1 MPEPLS
7 PSARTLR
14 ARIAALTRAAHYDG
28 REVTAAARATFLA
41 GFLEQVDQDRPG
53 LPEAERQRRAIALR
67 RAHFARLSFQS
78 AKARAGRG
86 KREIKK
92 IDAARPPAGSPS

>member
-1 MPEPLS
+1 MPQPLS

-28 REVTAAARATFLA
+28 REVTAAARSTFLA
-41 GFLEQVDQDRPG
+41 SFLEQVDRDHPG

-67 RAHFARLSFQS
+67 RAHFTRLSFLS
-78 AKARAGRG
+78 SKARASARKAEQDGHRG
-86 KREIKK
+86 VVR
-92 IDAARPPAGSPS
+92 